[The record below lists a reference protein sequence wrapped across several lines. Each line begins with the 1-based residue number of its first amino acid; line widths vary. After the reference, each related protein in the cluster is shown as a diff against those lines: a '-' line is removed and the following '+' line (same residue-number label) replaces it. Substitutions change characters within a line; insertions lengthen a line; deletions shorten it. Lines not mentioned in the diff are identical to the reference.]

1 MRLSEL
7 SERSGVPVATVKYY
21 LREGLL
27 PAGERVG
34 TTRAEYGEEHLW
46 RLGLVRAL
54 VQVAKI
60 PIATV
65 RAVLAA
71 VDAPGSTLHYRLG
84 AAVSSLPDGVET
96 EADGVEPAVERTVAE
111 LLTRL
116 GWEFGLSA
124 GEAYPPYR
132 MLLRAVATLR
142 DLGYPCDAET
152 LLPYARAAATAAEAD
167 LDLIQGAGG
176 SEKRIEATVLGTLL
190 YEPVLLSL
198 RRIADAEESN
208 RRFGGES

>member
-1 MRLSEL
+1 M
-7 SERSGVPVATVKYY
+7 PVATVKYY

-27 PAGERVG
+27 PAGERIS
-34 TTRAEYGEEHLW
+34 TTRSEYGEEHLR

-54 VQVAKI
+54 VQVAKM

-84 AAVSSLPDGVET
+84 AAVSSLPDGVGI
-96 EADGVEPAVERTVAE
+96 EADGIDPAVERTVTE
-111 LLTRL
+111 LLSRL

-124 GEAYPPYR
+124 GEGYPPYR

-142 DLGYPCDAET
+142 DLGYPCDTET
-152 LLPYARAAATAAEAD
+152 LLPYARAATTAAEAD

-176 SEKRIEATVLGTLL
+176 SEKRIEAAVLGTLL